1 MADDRMK
8 QDDLDRKMGGS
19 EDENYGQQSPG
30 RNPRDNKS
38 TGQRDAGRANDAN
51 PDDSFD
57 DSGSDKRQ
65 STGKQH

>member
-19 EDENYGQQSPG
+19 EDEHYGQESPA

-38 TGQRDAGRANDAN
+38 TGQRDAGRANDVN
-51 PDDSFD
+51 PEDNDMET
-57 DSGSDKRQ
+57 DSGKAVDQ
-65 STGKQH
+65 

>member
-1 MADDRMK
+1 MDDRMK
-8 QDDLDRKMGGS
+8 QDELDRKMGGT
-19 EDENYGQQSPG
+19 EDENYGQESPG

-51 PDDSFD
+51 PEDDDF
-57 DSGSDKRQ
+57 DSGSGNRQ

>member
-8 QDDLDRKMGGS
+8 QDEFDRKMGGS
-19 EDENYGQQSPG
+19 EDESYGQELPS

-51 PDDSFD
+51 LDDDEFE
-57 DSGSDKRQ
+57 SGSGNRQ
-65 STGKQH
+65 STSKEH